1 MKARQEYV
9 KWCALESLREE
20 SRFGTMQER
29 AYIAGFKRAVEL
41 AQEILKRQ
49 GESNDEVIDEKV

>member
-1 MKARQEYV
+1 MRARQEYV

-41 AQEILKRQ
+41 AKEIIKQ
-49 GESNDEVIDEKV
+49 QSEDNHENYDEKV

>member
-1 MKARQEYV
+1 MRARQEYV

-41 AQEILKRQ
+41 TEEILKRN
-49 GESNDEVIDEKV
+49 GESYENNDAEV

>member
-1 MKARQEYV
+1 MRAKQEYV

-20 SRFGTMQER
+20 SRFGTMQEK

-41 AQEILKRQ
+41 AEEILKRQ
-49 GESNDEVIDEKV
+49 GESDENNVEEV